1 MTSGSSTETFALE
14 TRAEQLNFLSGA
26 DALRRGETDLLEIGS
41 GSATDAVS
49 GSETTRVGGNLREKV
64 EGDRTISL
72 DRLET
77 EVEGK
82 LTLDLSADT
91 TLLGG
96 VMTDLQAGAVFVGAG
111 MSDDLIVGAGMR
123 VTLPVDFWHTRLI
136 GMEEKVGTAAADV
149 ALLELY
155 YLAFERE
162 YKTGLHAAAAASFT
176 GQINVTTAAGFMQ
189 LTRVSMG
196 VRDLSQTAAAG
207 EGGQPGGG
215 ATPPSNAAAN
225 TGAAAASGATTAGS
239 GALVTARGA
248 SDMGDFED
256 IGALEDIRHTFD
268 DQDAILELEEARV
281 AVERSEQLQ
290 DSLRLADLEDV
301 GDLEDVRG
309 IDDAATTGDDTNATR
324 HFDASPE
331 IVGEPRELQG
341 DDLARWQELNDDA
354 NWMEDI
360 FGETMMRAEDFENST
375 SVDAPV
381 GAANQN
387 PVVIEQNPEWVQTL
401 TIDEYRQRLNIPEGW
416 NFGDQRQAFYNDYQD
431 FLKDLTPGSSIL
443 RDAHNSAADIP
454 VTQFE
459 NLPASWTDDITF
471 ATDTPTGT
479 DYYNKIVEMEA
490 LARQSGDTVKADYLA
505 GVLAN
510 IDAQQMQIYADARAA
525 ADEMRPLG
533 QVPFPE
539 NTNTQ
544 QMMENLDLRLQQ
556 LGDEQADILANPNY
570 ATDPELQ
577 RRFEEVTA
585 QTAVYNISK
594 WRIEEGYNP
603 TFSLSEYVALSGS
616 NYAGTDELHKFEA
629 ILDAQDNVT
638 LIFGDATINLN
649 DARRINFEEARRGRG
664 LEDFEFAEYVATS
677 HDEMMQ
683 AMNDSQPGASILMD
697 ARADFESIVDTQ
709 WDALD
714 SNLLDRYGYLDDA
727 GNLKPGY
734 QEAADANP
742 LNKVIIL
749 QDMEK
754 QARAAGDHR
763 TADMVG
769 GILMNIDAQIKSRW
783 EAATSV
789 VDQIYTRALATP
801 FGASPENLTD
811 LQTRL
816 ATDLRFHAD
825 MREKVRAAMFDEY
838 GEFVGDAHQLKMI
851 DLEIEVNRV
860 AADRIADGVDPRAW
874 VEECVRLAQ
883 RGVDD
888 MDELKEIWEIYV
900 DVMARMDIPVAA
912 FDPDAP
918 FVPIRFAPSV
928 GEDVD
933 PLPGLPGGGGLE
945 DPFLD
950 VDNRPAAPL
959 PSDAGRGNEDV
970 LDDVVR
976 SGNAGLDPSA
986 EDTLH
991 ASNLPDDEIRQQ
1003 LSIDQRALS
1012 MESLE
1017 EAEGG
1022 TYGTT
1027 GGGVLDIEN
1036 RLPSPGDTGEAG
1048 GNRGADIG
1056 GSAELADDEYGV
1068 VGERESVLRYPVF
1081 DPVTG
1086 KYMVDE
1092 NGDRIY
1098 RSTEDFSLRNIRD
1111 PSEYVPGERY
1121 GNLSQSDLQRY
1132 QEQWKKMGMKADFEH
1147 RWILDLDGANDPAR
1161 IDWDGPGS
1169 SSLSVTDQEKN
1180 YWESASPYN
1189 YWLAGKAETPGGSQ
1203 SLDVDVDTYRRLG
1216 GGGGGAPT
1224 DADPGVYSQL
1234 NQSTATNRF
1243 GSPAPAS
1250 ADDMGDYAQIRSTIN
1265 ENIDPSDICRVPEEP
1280 AGLLSDATV
1289 TRGGGNFDS
1298 VEDIENMEGAE
1309 IVRGIEGDP
1318 PAEPVA
1324 PAQTRPAQKRKKRI
1338 TFERMADVIVYQANQ
1353 NPQHLDSN
1361 VGSPYVDGNW
1371 ANAVVPVPKP
1381 DELEL
1386 EVRAEYSFD
1395 AGPGGGGRSR
1405 LASGNDL
1412 SSLAPPMASD
1422 GTIGDMEGLNRAIS
1436 ETRESRDAM
1445 TFRDKMSQFLTMT
1458 TWVLEDIATKF
1469 RRP

>member
-96 VMTDLQAGAVFVGAG
+96 AMTDLQAGAVFVGAG

-176 GQINVTTAAGFMQ
+176 GQINVTTATGFMQ

-256 IGALEDIRHTFD
+256 VGALEDIRHTFG
-268 DQDAILELEEARV
+268 DQDAILELDEARV

-401 TIDEYRQRLNIPEGW
+401 TIDEYRQRLNVPEGW
-416 NFGDQRQAFYNDYQD
+416 DFEEQRSAFFEYYRDGFRKDCIPGTSLLQQAQHSAGD
-431 FLKDLTPGSSIL
+431 LPI
-443 RDAHNSAADIP
+443 
-454 VTQFE
+454 TQF
-459 NLPASWTDDITF
+459 NKLPASWTEDITF
-471 ATDTPTGT
+471 ASDLPTST
-479 DYYNKIVEMEA
+479 DYYNKIVELEA

-510 IDAQQMQIYADARAA
+510 IDAQQMQIYADGRAA
-525 ADEMRPLG
+525 AEMMRPLG
-533 QVPFPE
+533 DMPLPE
-539 NTNTQ
+539 TVDQ
-544 QMMENLDLRLQQ
+544 QKLLENMDQRILEL
-556 LGDEQADILANPNY
+556 EQEQTEVLEALADPARID
-570 ATDPELQ
+570 DPAVQGRMHEIVVELSTYRDMRNLVEQ
-577 RRFEEVTA
+577 G
-585 QTAVYNISK
+585 ID
-594 WRIEEGYNP
+594 P
-603 TFSLSEYVALSGS
+603 TFRLAETVAMTSDDAAKSGQLYNLVGSSSAQKGIMEFLGNPPLTTPSFDDIRKAKGLQDFDFGEHMRVAEGAIQEGLSESAPGTIMLSEVYQKQVQDMAEQWE
-616 NYAGTDELHKFEA
+616 NIPDR
-629 ILDAQDNVT
+629 ILDK
-638 LIFGDATINLN
+638 
-649 DARRINFEEARRGRG
+649 
-664 LEDFEFAEYVATS
+664 
-677 HDEMMQ
+677 
-683 AMNDSQPGASILMD
+683 
-697 ARADFESIVDTQ
+697 
-709 WDALD
+709 
-714 SNLLDRYGYLDDA
+714 YGYLDEAGQVKPEYADIAQQDA
-727 GNLKPGY
+727 TLY
-734 QEAADANP
+734 RIYIADIEA
-742 LNKVIIL
+742 
-749 QDMEK
+749 
-754 QARAAGDHR
+754 QARTAGD
-763 TADMVG
+763 TDTVNLMGSILLKIDSQAKAEWAAALKVAEDMR
-769 GILMNIDAQIKSRW
+769 A
-783 EAATSV
+783 
-789 VDQIYTRALATP
+789 RALAMPLT
-801 FGASPENLTD
+801 ANPED
-811 LQTRL
+811 LADAQRRL
-816 ATDLRFHAD
+816 HDALDTQLDSLRAQ
-825 MREKVRAAMFDEY
+825 RAAMFDEA
-838 GEFVGDAHQLKMI
+838 GNLVGDADRLKML
-851 DLEIEVNRV
+851 DLEIGAAELALSRV
-860 AADRIADGVDPRAW
+860 DEGLDPQPW
-874 VEECVRLAQ
+874 VEEYLRAAQFMAEDQDEVR
-883 RGVDD
+883 D
-888 MDELKEIWEIYV
+888 IWNVYASTMSRLNV
-900 DVMARMDIPVAA
+900 TVASP
-912 FDPDAP
+912 DPDAP
-918 FVPIRFAPSV
+918 FVPITFAPSA
-928 GEDVD
+928 GGDVD
-933 PLPGLPGGGGLE
+933 PLPGLPGRGGLE

-950 VDNRPAAPL
+950 IDNRPPMPL
-959 PSDAGRGNEDV
+959 PTDAGRGNEDV
-970 LDDVVR
+970 LDGVVR

-1121 GNLSQSDLQRY
+1121 GHLPQSDLQRY

-1169 SSLSVTDQEKN
+1169 SSLSVTDQENN
-1180 YWESASPYN
+1180 YWESGTPYN

-1324 PAQTRPAQKRKKRI
+1324 PAQTQRV
-1338 TFERMADVIVYQANQ
+1338 TFDRMADVTG
-1353 NPQHLDSN
+1353 SN
-1361 VGSPYVDGNW
+1361 VGSSYSYVSYVDGNW
-1371 ANAVVPVPKP
+1371 ADDIVAVPKP
-1381 DELEL
+1381 DDLEL
-1386 EVRAEYSFD
+1386 EVRAQYSFD

-1412 SSLAPPMASD
+1412 SSLAPPMVSD

-1458 TWVLEDIATKF
+1458 TWVLGDIAAKF